1 MTGDRTIQRVAVVA
15 IMVTVFMAACASAP
29 KLDQARVV
37 DLQQAL
43 EQATAAQERGDISRA
58 LTLLDEAARAHPG
71 SKQPW
76 LRSAQVHFDAMNYGA
91 AIMAAQEVLQ
101 RDTSDITARSILAVS
116 GLRVSAAAL
125 AHLRQANSVS
135 GSTRGEA
142 EGLARTIRD
151 ALGEPVLVPP
161 PAAST
166 ASSRTPTAAS
176 GERSSAGTSVPASGN
191 TAASTSTRA
200 RRTTRPAPTT
210 AEPSSVSTGGR
221 NPFEALQ

>member
-1 MTGDRTIQRVAVVA
+1 
-15 IMVTVFMAACASAP
+15 MAACSSAP
-29 KLDQARVV
+29 RLEQAQVV
-37 DLQQAL
+37 DLQQTL
-43 EQATAAQERGDISRA
+43 DQATAAQERGDIAKA
-58 LTLLDEAARAHPG
+58 LSLLDEAARAHPG

-135 GSTRGEA
+135 GSTRSEA

-161 PAAST
+161 PAAS
-166 ASSRTPTAAS
+166 AMSSRAAAATA
-176 GERSSAGTSVPASGN
+176 ERSSSGAAAPAAAGT
-191 TAASTSTRA
+191 TASTSTRT
-200 RRTTRPAPTT
+200 RRTTRPASAT

>member
-1 MTGDRTIQRVAVVA
+1 MTGDRTIQRVGIVA
-15 IMVTVFMAACASAP
+15 IIAAVFMAACTNVP
-29 KLDQARVV
+29 KLEQARVV

-166 ASSRTPTAAS
+166 ASSRTPPPS
-176 GERSSAGTSVPASGN
+176 ERSATGTTSSAPGN

-200 RRTTRPAPTT
+200 RRTTRPAPAT

>member
-1 MTGDRTIQRVAVVA
+1 
-15 IMVTVFMAACASAP
+15 MAAMAFMIGCTTSPKADAP
-29 KLDQARVV
+29 KVV

-43 EQATAAQERGDISRA
+43 DQAAAAQERGDITKA
-58 LTLLDEAARAHPG
+58 LSLLDEAARAHPG

-91 AIMAAQEVLQ
+91 AIVAAQEVLQ

-125 AHLRQANSVS
+125 AHLRQANSVP
-135 GSTRGEA
+135 GSTRTEA

-166 ASSRTPTAAS
+166 APSRNAGAGTSPAERPAAS
-176 GERSSAGTSVPASGN
+176 GNAS
-191 TAASTSTRA
+191 STSTTRT
-200 RRTTRPAPTT
+200 RRVPRPASAT
-210 AEPSSVSTGGR
+210 AEPSPVSTTGGR